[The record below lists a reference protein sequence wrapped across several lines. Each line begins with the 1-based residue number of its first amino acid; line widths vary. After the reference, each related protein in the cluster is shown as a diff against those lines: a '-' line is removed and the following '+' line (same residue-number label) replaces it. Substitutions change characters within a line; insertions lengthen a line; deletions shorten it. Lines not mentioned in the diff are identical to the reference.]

1 MANYKNGKLLYH
13 LTDIENLES
22 ILAGGIKPRSE
33 LADFNDIADSDIL
46 EKRKKLKLED
56 QVPFHFFGGGPF
68 DGGVQLAN
76 KDSQFVLLAVTRAHA
91 KANNWN
97 VIPKH
102 PLADEDVEL
111 MDYDEGLDVIDWAK
125 MNERDYTEQES
136 KNACMAEC
144 LSPNTVS
151 PERIYSIFV
160 KDKVVEGKV
169 RALLNSAGLSP
180 FLNANSNMF
189 VK

>member
-1 MANYKNGKLLYH
+1 MADYENGKLLYH
-13 LTDIENLES
+13 LTDIKNLES
-22 ILAGGIKPRSE
+22 ILAGGLKARSE
-33 LADFNDIADSDIL
+33 LAGFTDVADSEIL
-46 EKRKKLKLED
+46 EKRKKLKLEE

-76 KDSQFVLLAVTRAHA
+76 KESQFVLLAVTRAHA
-91 KANNWN
+91 KANNWKI
-97 VIPKH
+97 IPSH
-102 PLADEDVEL
+102 PLSDDDIEL
-111 MDYDEGLDVIDWAK
+111 MDYEKGFTAIDWTK

-136 KNACMAEC
+136 KNSCMAEC

-169 RALLNSAGLSP
+169 RALLDSAGLSP
-180 FLNANSNMF
+180 FLNANLNMF